1 MDAECEAWAR
11 RCLDG
16 LGLEVPIRLSLV
28 KRRAWSTVWRIE
40 TAGPTYYLKAASP
53 GFDVEPA
60 LLLQL
65 ARWTCAL
72 VVEPVAAEPHRGW
85 LITRDAGL
93 PLRDLLAVDPD
104 KGLTHLEGILVAYGQ
119 AQIAATT
126 HSSVLKSML
135 EDRSLKVMSEN
146 FARVILEPGLLAAGG
161 AIEDELRR
169 RDQWIARCRKL
180 CENLAT
186 LGLPM
191 TLEHGDFHAGN
202 MLLAGKACRIA
213 DWGDAAWSHP
223 FFSLDVSLD
232 NACQLLTTDRANP
245 RLQRVSAAYLAVWRA
260 AGHAGDLERGLV
272 LAQQLRPAHGVL
284 QWSRGLAHMPQE
296 ARVSAAQHMMQ
307 WLRAFA

>member
-1 MDAECEAWAR
+1 MDAECAAWAR

-40 TAGPTYYLKAASP
+40 TAGPTYYLKAAAP

-60 LLLQL
+60 LLQQL
-65 ARWTCAL
+65 AMWISAL

-85 LITRDAGL
+85 LLTRDAGL
-93 PLRDLLAVDPD
+93 PLRDVFAVDPD
-104 KGLTHLEGILVAYGQ
+104 KGLAYLEKILVAYGQ
-119 AQIAATT
+119 AQVAATR

-135 EDRSLKVMSEN
+135 EDRSLTVMSES
-146 FARVILEPGLLAAGG
+146 FSRTILEPGLLAAGG
-161 AIEDELRR
+161 ATEDELQR
-169 RDQWIARCRKL
+169 RDHWISRCRRL
-180 CENLAT
+180 CQDLAT
-186 LGLPM
+186 LDLPM

-202 MLLAGKACRIA
+202 MLLAGDVCRIA

-223 FFSLDVSLD
+223 FFSLDVSLT
-232 NACQLLTTDRANP
+232 NACQFLTTDRASP

-260 AGHAGDLERGLV
+260 AGHARDLEHGLM
-272 LAQQLRPAHGVL
+272 LTQQLRPVHGVL

-296 ARVSAAQHMMQ
+296 ARVSAAHYMMQ